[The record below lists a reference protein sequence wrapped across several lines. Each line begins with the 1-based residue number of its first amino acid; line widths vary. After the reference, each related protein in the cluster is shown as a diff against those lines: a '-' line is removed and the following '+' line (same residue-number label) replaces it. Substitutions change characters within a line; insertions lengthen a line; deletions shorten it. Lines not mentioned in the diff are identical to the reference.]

1 MVTTVIEFPYSCEID
16 IAFPTTRHAEQA
28 MKVME
33 VDKEIGKRATKS
45 FCLIPPDD
53 DTKTEAKAIL
63 RV

>member
-1 MVTTVIEFPYSCEID
+1 
-16 IAFPTTRHAEQA
+16 

-53 DTKTEAKAIL
+53 DARTEAKAIL